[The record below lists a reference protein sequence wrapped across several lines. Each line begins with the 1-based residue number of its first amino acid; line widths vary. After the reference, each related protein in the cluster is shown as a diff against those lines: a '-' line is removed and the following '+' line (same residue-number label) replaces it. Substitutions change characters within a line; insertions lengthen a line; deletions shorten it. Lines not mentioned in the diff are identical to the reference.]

1 MVSFT
6 GEQAASIAAIEQL
19 VTIWADVLDQDNGLD
34 KTRGV
39 GFLTDDCRYNVAGK
53 WREGRDEIVAFYADR
68 RAGLGD
74 GLPVIRHTVSNF
86 RILFTGKDS
95 AKMNFLLLYFADN
108 AGGNPADPLAVADC
122 RMEFRCDAAGD
133 WLISRFDSEQ
143 VIKRHG

>member
-1 MVSFT
+1 MVSYT

-39 GFLTDDCRYNVAGK
+39 GFLADDCRYNVAGK
-53 WREGRDEIVAFYADR
+53 WREGRDEIVEFYATR
-68 RAGLGD
+68 RAGLGA

-86 RILFTGKDS
+86 RISFNGADS

-122 RMEFRCDAAGD
+122 RMEFRRDPQGD
-133 WLISRFDSEQ
+133 WLISQFDSEQ